1 MQLLHTAVSFLLQR
15 HLFALGSVYV
25 CVQMNLYNV
34 LTVLL
39 AKLLFYYILYFTV
52 SMQTDP
58 T

>member
-34 LTVLL
+34 LITVLL
-39 AKLLFYYILYFTV
+39 AKLLFYYILYFTHF
-52 SMQTDP
+52 DAD
-58 T
+58 